1 MDRNP
6 YAPPTAPVADVVT
19 TAAGTLYSPRQ
30 IYMASFL
37 GSPIAAAWFIRHNF
51 LTLGNKSALLR
62 TLWLGLAATIA
73 VVVTGYF
80 LPKQFPN
87 ALLPLLY
94 SYAIYLYAQFLFKT
108 PYNKHLTAGGR
119 RGSWWIVIGISL
131 FAAMILVGVA
141 FAIAFAMPSLL
152 AGR

>member
-19 TAAGTLYSPRQ
+19 ATTGTLYSPRQ

-51 LTLGNKSALLR
+51 TTLGNRSALQR

-73 VVVTGYF
+73 VVVAALF

-87 ALLPLLY
+87 ALLPVLY
-94 SYAIYLYAQFLFKT
+94 SYAIYQYAQFLFKT
-108 PYNKHLTAGGR
+108 AYNKHLNTGGR
-119 RGSWWIVIGISL
+119 KGSWWIVIGVSL
-131 FAAMILVGVA
+131 LASLTLVG
-141 FAIAFAMPSLL
+141 IAFATAFAMRSLL
-152 AGR
+152 PGG